1 MLLIAEACPARVF
14 CMIPVMK
21 DLAIDADILW
31 MPFNFW
37 RLRLFKHSM
46 FILKD
51 RQLSQM
57 KR

>member
-1 MLLIAEACPARVF
+1 MLLIVEACPARVF
-14 CMIPVMK
+14 CMVPVIK

-51 RQLSQM
+51 R
-57 KR
+57 